1 MSSKTQ
7 KTIAQVRRNTRNRPV
22 RDVPG
27 KKAIRTM
34 TSSRTAEFTGWA
46 GRRMGVFQTE
56 AIEIALR
63 LLREKLV
70 EHCAEMVPMID
81 TGEYDFDQLPE

>member
-1 MSSKTQ
+1 MPPKNQ
-7 KTIAQVRRNTRNRPV
+7 KTVAQERRNTRNRPV
-22 RDVPG
+22 RDAPG

-34 TSSRTAEFTGWA
+34 TSNRTAEFAGWA

-56 AIEIALR
+56 ALEIALR

-70 EHCAEMVPMID
+70 EHCDETVPKMD
-81 TGEYDFDQLPE
+81 TGEYDFDRLPE